1 MIKDIE
7 TAKQDFAK
15 LRTEFVSLNTFMAS
29 ADYDKLAD
37 GEQSLIDKQVD
48 GMYNYLDALGKRIA
62 DKGIYGQ
69 RTPFEAVDLGLPSGR
84 KWANMNF
91 GADAPEQTG
100 LYFSFD
106 EANASDLGDGWK
118 MPTKEDFREL
128 YDNTT
133 SEWTTL
139 NGVYG
144 RLFTSKLNG
153 NSIFFPAAGYY
164 SGTTLYGRGSYGY
177 YWSAS
182 RYSGSLGYRLLFYS
196 GYVYPQYFSSRRFG
210 FSVRAVQ

>member
-106 EANASDLGDGWK
+106 EANAS
-118 MPTKEDFREL
+118 
-128 YDNTT
+128 
-133 SEWTTL
+133 TL

-164 SGTTLYGRGSYGY
+164 NGPTLHGRGSYGL

-182 RYSGSLGYRLLFYS
+182 RYSDSLGYGLYFGS
-196 GYVYPQYFSSRRFG
+196 GDVTPQYDDGRRYG